1 MQQLLESQS
10 SHGQSPAVSPSGSID
25 DCFPGR
31 PHPLSGEQCTLAHG
45 PDPVSTHP
53 SEQGPPILV
62 SSSVTPRLVEASSA
76 IDELASVCQGS
87 FEDLNPIWSSP
98 PFIGSSNQGNGNI
111 TAFDETWFPEISD
124 FTNDGDFQF
133 QSSPPFQQPLGQISE
148 LPIHTLGMTSSDPP
162 LGQSS
167 AFTAR
172 SQSFSNVG
180 ASAPL

>member
-1 MQQLLESQS
+1 MQQLLESRS

-25 DCFPGR
+25 DCFSGR
-31 PHPLSGEQCTLAHG
+31 PHSLSEEQCTLVHG
-45 PDPVSTHP
+45 PDSVSTHP
-53 SEQGPPILV
+53 SEQGPPTLV
-62 SSSVTPRLVEASSA
+62 SSSATPELV
-76 IDELASVCQGS
+76 SVCRGS
-87 FEDLNPIWSSP
+87 FEDLGPMWTSS